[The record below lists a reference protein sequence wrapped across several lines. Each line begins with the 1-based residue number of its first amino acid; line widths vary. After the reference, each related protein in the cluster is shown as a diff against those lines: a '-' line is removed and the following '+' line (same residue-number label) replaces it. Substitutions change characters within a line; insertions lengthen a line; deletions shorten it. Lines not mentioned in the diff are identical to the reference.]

1 MKESLDLVN
10 QIEEDKNYDEYN
22 ENNKL
27 VNNIGYSYQ
36 LKNSLKNN
44 SESSNNNSDN
54 NDTLSPNRNNQTIS
68 NQNRRY
74 NSQLTNLES
83 TINQNNNNL
92 QDINNNLNYGRMS
105 STLDIRLGGRER
117 KKMLLDNIKTQI
129 TLKQKTKLEELKK
142 RKEEDAQYLKDMVLR
157 YPFGRAGGGAPIRDK
172 SGNLLTFRRNLI
184 SDLKYNQSPINVD
197 DDYDEVWGKEKVNR
211 KYNVNESQNINS
223 INIENNIN
231 DENTIRPFSTNP
243 QIKNNN
249 LNLDNYTNNQYDNN
263 VNNLSSLKQTYNYST
278 NNLFNSINNNSNLNN
293 SAKILDYNNLY
304 YKKIL
309 ERKKKELEL
318 EKELENMETQ
328 PPQLNYSN
336 NNQNERIYNL
346 RNTNKRNV
354 IYNVIN
360 ENQNENEREK
370 EYINK
375 KDYYDNYNFVPK
387 GQIHPRLENSFLFTD
402 EINKLKNEIRV
413 DQNALLDEITQIKK
427 DAKNATKERKK
438 VINDLEYLKS
448 EINKINHLK
457 RIEEEEKEKEKDNNY
472 IHKFVKDKEYD
483 EYIDNL
489 IKRKQN
495 DNYYYIDNSSFQN
508 YENELPNESHIT
520 RRKNILNAKK
530 MYMDENQMELE
541 ELIKKSNDIL
551 QNLKDNEII
560 EREHKRKPED
570 YFNTSDHYFHTYR
583 LNHANDYKEYDENY
597 DNYYHLNK
605 YNNNKNYKYKDDYEV
620 KIEEI

>member
-1 MKESLDLVN
+1 
-10 QIEEDKNYDEYN
+10 
-22 ENNKL
+22 
-27 VNNIGYSYQ
+27 
-36 LKNSLKNN
+36 
-44 SESSNNNSDN
+44 
-54 NDTLSPNRNNQTIS
+54 
-68 NQNRRY
+68 
-74 NSQLTNLES
+74 
-83 TINQNNNNL
+83 
-92 QDINNNLNYGRMS
+92 
-105 STLDIRLGGRER
+105 
-117 KKMLLDNIKTQI
+117 
-129 TLKQKTKLEELKK
+129 
-142 RKEEDAQYLKDMVLR
+142 MVLR

-278 NNLFNSINNNSNLNN
+278 NNLFNSLNNNSNLNN

-309 ERKKKELEL
+309 EKKKKELEL
-318 EKELENMETQ
+318 EKELENMEIQ

-370 EYINK
+370 EYIYK

-427 DAKNATKERKK
+427 DAKNATK
-438 VINDLEYLKS
+438 
-448 EINKINHLK
+448 
-457 RIEEEEKEKEKDNNY
+457 
-472 IHKFVKDKEYD
+472 
-483 EYIDNL
+483 
-489 IKRKQN
+489 
-495 DNYYYIDNSSFQN
+495 
-508 YENELPNESHIT
+508 
-520 RRKNILNAKK
+520 AK
-530 MYMDENQMELE
+530 
-541 ELIKKSNDIL
+541 KKSN
-551 QNLKDNEII
+551 K
-560 EREHKRKPED
+560 
-570 YFNTSDHYFHTYR
+570 
-583 LNHANDYKEYDENY
+583 
-597 DNYYHLNK
+597 
-605 YNNNKNYKYKDDYEV
+605 
-620 KIEEI
+620 

>member
-472 IHKFVKDKEYD
+472 IHKFVKDNEYD

-495 DNYYYIDNSSFQN
+495 DNYYYIDNSSFKN
-508 YENELPNESHIT
+508 YENELPNESYIT
-520 RRKNILNAKK
+520 NQKNILNIKK
-530 MYMDENQMELE
+530 TYMDENQMELE

-551 QNLKDNEII
+551 ENLRDNENI
-560 EREHKRKPED
+560 EKEHKRKPED
-570 YFNTSDHYFHTYR
+570 YFNTSDYYFHTYR
-583 LNHANDYKEYDENY
+583 LNHANDYKEYGDDFNK
-597 DNYYHLNK
+597 DYYLNK
-605 YNNNKNYKYKDDYEV
+605 YMKYNKKNNNDDYEV
-620 KIEEI
+620 KIEKI

>member
-231 DENTIRPFSTNP
+231 DEN
-243 QIKNNN
+243 
-249 LNLDNYTNNQYDNN
+249 
-263 VNNLSSLKQTYNYST
+263 KQ
-278 NNLFNSINNNSNLNN
+278 
-293 SAKILDYNNLY
+293 
-304 YKKIL
+304 
-309 ERKKKELEL
+309 
-318 EKELENMETQ
+318 
-328 PPQLNYSN
+328 
-336 NNQNERIYNL
+336 
-346 RNTNKRNV
+346 
-354 IYNVIN
+354 
-360 ENQNENEREK
+360 
-370 EYINK
+370 
-375 KDYYDNYNFVPK
+375 
-387 GQIHPRLENSFLFTD
+387 
-402 EINKLKNEIRV
+402 
-413 DQNALLDEITQIKK
+413 
-427 DAKNATKERKK
+427 
-438 VINDLEYLKS
+438 
-448 EINKINHLK
+448 
-457 RIEEEEKEKEKDNNY
+457 
-472 IHKFVKDKEYD
+472 FVKFKT
-483 EYIDNL
+483 NL
-489 IKRKQN
+489 
-495 DNYYYIDNSSFQN
+495 
-508 YENELPNESHIT
+508 
-520 RRKNILNAKK
+520 
-530 MYMDENQMELE
+530 
-541 ELIKKSNDIL
+541 
-551 QNLKDNEII
+551 
-560 EREHKRKPED
+560 
-570 YFNTSDHYFHTYR
+570 
-583 LNHANDYKEYDENY
+583 
-597 DNYYHLNK
+597 
-605 YNNNKNYKYKDDYEV
+605 
-620 KIEEI
+620 